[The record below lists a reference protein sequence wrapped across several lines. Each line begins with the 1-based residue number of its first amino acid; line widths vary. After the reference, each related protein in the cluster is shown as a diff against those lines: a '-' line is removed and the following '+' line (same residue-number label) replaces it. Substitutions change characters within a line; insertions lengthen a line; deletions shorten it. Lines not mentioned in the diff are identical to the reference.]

1 MPNWTGG
8 TVWCNDAWTTPKPLD
23 LKDQISTNHIH
34 HTPIGN
40 VGSSPRMGKIHHD
53 HGEVYEIVISLVV
66 DSSSYIEVRIL
77 HYIANSEAIGTDEI
91 AQGRW
96 DSLGHAQGKMFESW
110 NPWKQQMCLF
120 LVMRCFFFQASARQK
135 KTKPKNCRTII
146 KSIMFFTTHFWRCQD
161 RQADHDRS
169 WQVFTNLIMCFIALN
184 AATLN
189 AQWVGLQ
196 LGICAR
202 GRWYA
207 WYDAICTKV
216 VSREPHS
223 KFAKNQEEWLYKA
236 ETDRNFSFLS
246 LSASPVRFWTIPQG
260 NFMRFWPTKN
270 RPSSKQHLFTKCL
283 SVLNVSEIGKNIL
296 NISKS
301 SCKSPHCLS
310 WIAVVGS

>member
-1 MPNWTGG
+1 MLVHPQGWGKSIMTMGKFMKLSSP
-8 TVWCNDAWTTPKPLD
+8 WWLIHP
-23 LKDQISTNHIH
+23 H
-34 HTPIGN
+34 HTPI
-40 VGSSPRMGKIHHD
+40 SKW
-53 HGEVYEIVISLVV
+53 
-66 DSSSYIEVRIL
+66 YIEVRIL

-96 DSLGHAQGKMFESW
+96 DSLGHAQGKMFESR

-161 RQADHDRS
+161 RQADHDRN